1 MTELEISIGGRIFSV
16 ACETEEQEKVI
27 KAAALRKE
35 ESDSIQTKLGR
46 LPEAK
51 MLLLSALMIADR
63 LVDVESDSKILQ
75 ERSEAFSNIKNKN
88 EELERQKN
96 ALQNDYQKLEKFV
109 EKMLGKLEMIS
120 DLSTK
125 KSTALLD
132 DENSIKKSTRINQN
146 YFRNFLPV
154 SLLLHLD

>member
-16 ACETEEQEKVI
+16 ACETEEKEKV
-27 KAAALRKE
+27 KRAAAIINDE
-35 ESDSIQTKLGR
+35 ADSIQTQLGR

-75 ERSEAFSNIKNKN
+75 ERSEDFSNIKNKN
-88 EELERQKN
+88 EELEQQKN

-109 EKMLGKLEMIS
+109 EKILSKLEMVS
-120 DLSTK
+120 DFGIN
-125 KSTALLD
+125 KSDALLD
-132 DENSIKKSTRINQN
+132 NENSTNKVETDQPKL
-146 YFRNFLPV
+146 F
-154 SLLLHLD
+154 

>member
-16 ACETEEQEKVI
+16 ACETEEQEKV
-27 KAAALRKE
+27 KRAAALINE
-35 ESDSIQTKLGR
+35 EADSIQTQLGR

-75 ERSEAFSNIKNKN
+75 ERSEDFSNIKNKN

-109 EKMLGKLEMIS
+109 EKILHKLEKVS
-120 DLSTK
+120 DLSIN
-125 KSTALLD
+125 KSEALLD
-132 DENSIKKSTRINQN
+132 DVNSTKKVDTDQPKL
-146 YFRNFLPV
+146 F
-154 SLLLHLD
+154 

>member
-16 ACETEEQEKVI
+16 ACETEEQEKVK
-27 KAAALRKE
+27 KAAALINE
-35 ESDSIQTKLGR
+35 EADSIQTQLGR

-75 ERSEAFSNIKNKN
+75 ERSEDFSNIKNKN

-109 EKMLGKLEMIS
+109 EKILHKLEKVS
-120 DLSTK
+120 DLSIN
-125 KSTALLD
+125 KSEALLD
-132 DENSIKKSTRINQN
+132 DVNSTKKVDTDQPKL
-146 YFRNFLPV
+146 F
-154 SLLLHLD
+154 